1 MERSVALVAVFAAL
15 IAALGLVPNLMLA
28 SGVPITAQSLGVML
42 CGTVLGAKRGGM
54 AVLLFVVLVALGLPL
69 LAGGRG
75 GLGVFASPTV
85 GFIIG
90 FPIAAFTAGFVME
103 QTRNLPVGWAA
114 GIAAAIGGILVL
126 YSFGMIGFMMMLQ
139 KSFAEAFVVLGWY
152 IPGDVIKVVLAGL
165 ITAALARA
173 RPASVLSRL

>member
-1 MERSVALVAVFAAL
+1 
-15 IAALGLVPNLMLA
+15 
-28 SGVPITAQSLGVML
+28 
-42 CGTVLGAKRGGM
+42 
-54 AVLLFVVLVALGLPL
+54 
-69 LAGGRG
+69 
-75 GLGVFASPTV
+75 
-85 GFIIG
+85 
-90 FPIAAFTAGFVME
+90 VME

-139 KSFAEAFVVLGWY
+139 KSFSEAFVVLGWY